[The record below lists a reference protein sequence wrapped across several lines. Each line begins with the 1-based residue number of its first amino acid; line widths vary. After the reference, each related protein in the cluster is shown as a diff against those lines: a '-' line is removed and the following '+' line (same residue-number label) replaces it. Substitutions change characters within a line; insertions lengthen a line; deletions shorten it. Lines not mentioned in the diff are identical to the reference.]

1 MPKKKQADY
10 EVVATG
16 GNGGIKLVCKNNIY
30 YLKFPAQICR
40 AVWNQPQK
48 LLSIGL
54 KVNSEDASTDAKSET
69 QAREI
74 WNKACE
80 DAKSK
85 TGYETI
91 KANYIQY
98 NHKNIFRLIGDDR
111 EKCPSLYE
119 ICSKWFYEHKVVIN
133 HLEETTKEQY
143 KYQLK
148 GLQSCPQDLFNLDE
162 IKDWLVQKSYSASKV
177 AKRHF
182 SLIRNALKWETQKK
196 LVPEYITID
205 IESWNQDMNRIS
217 GKRCPLWAKEKGYF
231 KSDQEY
237 KGFSVKDEETIL
249 DAFKKLQ
256 WGKQKLGFFYPF
268 LKLKFLTGCRPGEG
282 LALRWSD
289 FDDSEVNEDEGRFGI
304 LHFQESFSKFLKK
317 EKSIKNHKPH
327 KLPCDRELANFL
339 FEIRPDD
346 YKPSDYII
354 EPELTG
360 IARSNFLQV
369 FPDSW
374 AGHSQMRIKYKQ
386 IGILEKLLD
395 EKKLVQLIYRS
406 PYATRHTFITRQ
418 INAGVPL
425 GTVAAWV
432 GDDPATI
439 AKHYLGADST
449 RVPMRPNTT
458 NLKPTSIP
466 PSSASR
472 DSSNPALVDYLQSEV
487 TYLKSEVE
495 TQTKVI
501 ADLQKRLDE
510 KHQLVLKLSS

>member
-1 MPKKKQADY
+1 MPKKKQTKY
-10 EVVATG
+10 EVIATE

-30 YLKFPAQICR
+30 YLKFPSQICR

-111 EKCPSLYE
+111 EKCPSLCE

-133 HLEETTKEQY
+133 RLEETTKEQY
-143 KYQLK
+143 KSQLK
-148 GLQSCPQDLFNLDE
+148 ELQSCPQDLFNLDE
-162 IKDWLVQKSYSASKV
+162 IKGWLVQKSYSASKV

-182 SLIRNALKWETQKK
+182 LLIRNAIKWGTQKK
-196 LVPEYITID
+196 LIPEYITID
-205 IESWNQDMNRIS
+205 VESWNQDMNRIPV
-217 GKRCPLWAKEKGYF
+217 KRCPRWAKEKGYF

-249 DAFKKLQ
+249 DVFKKLS
-256 WGKQKLGFFYPF
+256 WGKQKIVCFYP
-268 LKLKFLTGCRPGEG
+268 LVKLKFLTGCRPGES

-304 LHFQESFSKFLKK
+304 LHFQESYSRTLNK

-360 IARSNFLQV
+360 RARNNFLQD
-369 FPDSW
+369 FSNCW
-374 AGHSQMRIKYKQ
+374 AGQIQKKTKYGQM
-386 IGILEKLLD
+386 GIMEKLLD

-432 GDDPATI
+432 GDDPETI

-458 NLKPTSIP
+458 NLKPALIP
-466 PSSASR
+466 PSSPSR
-472 DSSNPALVDYLQSEV
+472 GLSSDAFVDYLQSE
-487 TYLKSEVE
+487 LEAQK
-495 TQTKVI
+495 KVN

-510 KHQLVLKLSS
+510 KHQLLLKLSS

>member
-10 EVVATG
+10 EVIATE

-30 YLKFPAQICR
+30 YLKFPSQICR

-54 KVNSEDASTDAKSET
+54 KVNSEDASTDAKLET
-69 QAREI
+69 QARAI

-91 KANYIQY
+91 KDNYTQY
-98 NHKNIFRLIGDDR
+98 NYKNIFRLIGDDR
-111 EKCPSLYE
+111 ETCPSLSE

-133 HLEETTKEQY
+133 RLEETTKEKY
-143 KYQLK
+143 KFQLK
-148 GLQSCPQDLFNLDE
+148 ELQKCPQDLFNLAE
-162 IKDWLVQKSYSASKV
+162 IKSWLVQKSYSTPGT
-177 AKRHF
+177 AKRLF
-182 SLIRNALKWETQKK
+182 LLIKNALKWGTQKK
-196 LVPEYITID
+196 LISEYLTID
-205 IESWNQDMNRIS
+205 IESWKQDINRITD
-217 GKRCPLWAKEKGYF
+217 KRCPSWAKEKGYF
-231 KSDQEY
+231 KPNQEY

-249 DAFKKLQ
+249 DAFKKFQ
-256 WGKQKLGFFYPF
+256 WREQKPGWFYPF
-268 LKLKFLTGCRPGEG
+268 VKLKFLTGCRTGES

-304 LHFQESFSKFLKK
+304 LHFHESFSRTLNK

-327 KLPCDRELANFL
+327 QLPCDRELANFL
-339 FEIRPDD
+339 SEIRPDD

-354 EPELTG
+354 EPELTD
-360 IARSNFLQV
+360 IARSNFFQN
-369 FPDSW
+369 FTDSW
-374 AGHSQMRIKYKQ
+374 VGHSPKKVKYKQ

-458 NLKPTSIP
+458 NLKPTLSP
-466 PSSASR
+466 PSSPSR
-472 DSSNPALVDYLQSEV
+472 GLSSPALVDYLQSEV
-487 TYLKSEVE
+487 SYLKSELE
-495 TQTKVI
+495 AQKKVN

-510 KHQLVLKLSS
+510 KHQLLLKLSS

>member
-10 EVVATG
+10 EVIATE

-30 YLKFPAQICR
+30 YLKFPSQICR

-54 KVNSEDASTDAKSET
+54 KVNSKDASADAKFET
-69 QAREI
+69 QARAI

-91 KANYIQY
+91 KANYTKY
-98 NHKNIFRLIGDDR
+98 NYKNIFRLIGDDR

-133 HLEETTKEQY
+133 RLEETTKEKY
-143 KYQLK
+143 KYHLK
-148 GLQSCPQDLFNLDE
+148 EIQSCPQDLFNLDE
-162 IKDWLVQKSYSASKV
+162 IKNWLVQKSYSTSDTT
-177 AKRHF
+177 KR
-182 SLIRNALKWETQKK
+182 LLLLMRNALKWGTQKK
-196 LVPEYITID
+196 LIPEYLNID
-205 IESWNQDMNRIS
+205 IESWKQDITRITD
-217 GKRCPLWAKEKGYF
+217 KQCPLWAKEKGYF
-231 KSDQEY
+231 KPNQEH

-249 DAFKKLQ
+249 DAFKKFQ
-256 WGKQKLGFFYPF
+256 WRKQKPGWFYPF
-268 LKLKFLTGCRPGEG
+268 VKLKFLTGCRPGEG
-282 LALRWSD
+282 LALRWSN

-304 LHFQESFSKFLKK
+304 LHFQESFSKALRN

-327 KLPCDRELANFL
+327 QLPCDRELANFL
-339 FEIRPDD
+339 FEIRPTD
-346 YKPSDYII
+346 YKLSDYII

-360 IARSNFLQV
+360 IARSNFFQY
-369 FPDSW
+369 FSTCW
-374 AGHSQMRIKYKQ
+374 AGHSRKIIKYNQ
-386 IGILEKLLD
+386 TGILEKLLD

-458 NLKPTSIP
+458 NLKPTLSP
-466 PSSASR
+466 PSSPSR
-472 DSSNPALVDYLQSEV
+472 GFSSDALVNYLQSE
-487 TYLKSEVE
+487 LEAQK
-495 TQTKVI
+495 KVN

-510 KHQLVLKLSS
+510 KHQLLLKLSS